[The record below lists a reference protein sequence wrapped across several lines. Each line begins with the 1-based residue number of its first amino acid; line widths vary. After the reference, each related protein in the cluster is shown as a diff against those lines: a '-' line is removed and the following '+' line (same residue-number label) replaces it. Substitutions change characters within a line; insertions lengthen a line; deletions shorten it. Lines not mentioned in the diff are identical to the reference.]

1 MITLVSLLYLVRV
14 CVAEIHVNN
23 LEGSLPDVGSPFVG
37 RDAEV
42 SSLAGL
48 LDTSGRLVTITGE
61 SGCGKSQTCIAVGHA
76 VVTKHRVTAIYVDAR
91 GCATRSAVCR
101 RLQLLFDLH
110 MRETE
115 LSFLWNWF
123 NSHEQRLLFVF
134 DNVDPATSRDASQVS
149 AFVDELAV
157 HVHNV
162 RVLCTSR
169 RAFYVGSTAAAT
181 SFALGDLRQDSET
194 LLRQLTPDLHDD
206 GIRDLATAC
215 GHVVQTLMVASRGL
229 TMADVDAGQLFEDLT
244 TRDGETEEEHMDGDG
259 GRSRKVLACLR
270 TVLRH
275 MDEHAASLL
284 RDLSRFT
291 SRFDVAAACQ
301 VATLSDEEALT
312 TLLIELAKV
321 GFLVTCTRTQQDLYY
336 MPHNTRLL
344 ANSLADVSDDETKYK
359 DSILGR
365 IRILQDKYYSSECSD
380 ALRQFSSAADEIET
394 VLRTTVD
401 SGMAYRECSHLAAI
415 DSAVFLHETLPS
427 VLYEDLYEAI
437 RKGSDD
443 DFSTQCRA
451 LCCLAHH
458 EIIRGNF
465 PAAKRVMSVAHDVTD
480 YLAKVDDMTKAFCY
494 ECLGHVYW
502 SEPDR
507 QDPALALMKRALDIY
522 KAAVGMHNARSLL
535 ANEQYAGMLARR
547 MRLQS
552 ARHFFNVSDF
562 AITEVLGAHALLV
575 RSYDQ
580 RRVIWES
587 LQLYGRSVE
596 SAKKSADIARRYK
609 GEHPLTA
616 DMLARLC
623 DSVMKRGSLNDA
635 IDTATDALHMR
646 LKVLGDH
653 DDTAVSYK
661 VLAYLMV
668 RSAQYDEAIRF
679 AQAALDI
686 YTKSGSEDRR
696 QELDNMIAQARYRLE
711 YKSNVFV
718 QLESSESSRT
728 NMNEQSSRTNMN
740 EQSSRTNINEQS
752 SRTNM
757 NEQSSRTNM
766 NGQSSRTN
774 MNEQSSR
781 TNMNGLSSHTNM
793 NEQPSRTNMNE
804 RAAETRAIAAST
816 ANNDSKGKTRGSI
829 KTSPTNGERRI
840 NTERSA
846 PGGQTRINVDCSED
860 REKSRSNETNGDSAM
875 DSSSSAT
882 SGEISVN
889 RVCTMSTEV

>member
-1 MITLVSLLYLVRV
+1 
-14 CVAEIHVNN
+14 
-23 LEGSLPDVGSPFVG
+23 
-37 RDAEV
+37 
-42 SSLAGL
+42 
-48 LDTSGRLVTITGE
+48 
-61 SGCGKSQTCIAVGHA
+61 
-76 VVTKHRVTAIYVDAR
+76 
-91 GCATRSAVCR
+91 
-101 RLQLLFDLH
+101 

-115 LSFLWNWF
+115 LRFLWNWF

-169 RAFYVGSTAAAT
+169 RAFYVGSSAAAT

-215 GHVVQTLMVASRGL
+215 GHVVQTLMVMSRGL
-229 TMADVDAGQLFEDLT
+229 TMPDVDAGQLFEDLT
-244 TRDGETEEEHMDGDG
+244 TRDGDTTEEHMDGDG
-259 GRSRKVLACLR
+259 GRSRKVQACLR

-275 MDEHAASLL
+275 MNEHAASVL
-284 RDLSRFT
+284 RDLSPFT
-291 SRFDVAAACQ
+291 SWFDVSAACQ
-301 VATLSDEEALT
+301 VATLSDEDALT

-321 GFLVTCTRTQQDLYY
+321 GFLVTCTRAQQDVYY
-336 MPHNTRLL
+336 MPHNTRLF
-344 ANSLADVSDDETKYK
+344 AISLDDVGDDATKYK
-359 DSILGR
+359 DFILGR
-365 IRILQDKYYSSECSD
+365 IRTLQDKYYSSECSD
-380 ALRQFSSAADEIET
+380 ALRQFSNVADDIEV
-394 VLRTTVD
+394 VLRTTVE
-401 SGMAYRECSHLAAI
+401 SGTAYTECCHLAAI
-415 DSAVFLHETLPS
+415 DSAVFLHETLSS

-437 RKGSDD
+437 RKGSADD
-443 DFSTQCRA
+443 PSTQCRA

-458 EIIRGNF
+458 EIIRGEF
-465 PAAKRVMSVAHDVTD
+465 TAAKRILSVAHDVTD
-480 YLAKVDDMTKAFCY
+480 YLAKVDDITKAFCY

-522 KAAVGMHNARSLL
+522 KAALGMHNSRSLL

-562 AITEVLGAHALLV
+562 AIADVIGAHALLV

-596 SAKKSADIARRYK
+596 AAKKSADIARRYK

-728 NMNEQSSRTNMN
+728 NMNEQSSRTNMT
-740 EQSSRTNINEQS
+740 EQP

-757 NEQSSRTNM
+757 NEQPSRTNM

-781 TNMNGLSSHTNM
+781 TNMNGQSSLTNMSGQSSRTNM
-793 NEQPSRTNMNE
+793 NEQSSRTNMNEQSSRTNMNE

-816 ANNDSKGKTRGSI
+816 ANNASKGKTPGSA
-829 KTSPTNGERRI
+829 KASVTNGEQRI
-840 NTERSA
+840 NTERNA
-846 PGGQTRINVDCSED
+846 PGGKTRANVDCTENLG
-860 REKSRSNETNGDSAM
+860 ESRSNGTNGDSAM

-882 SGEISVN
+882 SGETSVN

>member
-1 MITLVSLLYLVRV
+1 
-14 CVAEIHVNN
+14 
-23 LEGSLPDVGSPFVG
+23 
-37 RDAEV
+37 
-42 SSLAGL
+42 
-48 LDTSGRLVTITGE
+48 
-61 SGCGKSQTCIAVGHA
+61 
-76 VVTKHRVTAIYVDAR
+76 
-91 GCATRSAVCR
+91 
-101 RLQLLFDLH
+101 

-115 LSFLWNWF
+115 LRFLYNWF

-149 AFVDELAV
+149 AFVDELAAN
-157 HVHNV
+157 VHNV

-169 RAFYVGSTAAAT
+169 RAFYVGHSAAAT
-181 SFALGDLRQDSET
+181 SYALGDLRQDSET

-215 GHVVQTLMVASRGL
+215 GHVVQTLMVMSRGL
-229 TMADVDAGQLFEDLT
+229 TMPDVDAGQLFEDLT
-244 TRDGETEEEHMDGDG
+244 TRDGDMPTEEENMDGDG

-270 TVLRH
+270 HVLRH
-275 MDEHAASLL
+275 MNDQAASLL

-291 SRFDVAAACQ
+291 SWFDVDAACQ
-301 VATLSDEEALT
+301 VATLSDEDALS
-312 TLLIELAKV
+312 TLLTDLAKV
-321 GFLVTCTRTQQDLYY
+321 GFIETFTRAQRDVYY
-336 MPHNTRLL
+336 MPHNTRLF
-344 ANSLADVSDDETKYK
+344 ADSLDDVSDDATKYK
-359 DSILGR
+359 DY
-365 IRILQDKYYSSECSD
+365 ILQRTRTLQDNYYSSGCSD
-380 ALRQFSSAADEIET
+380 ALRQFSNAADEIEA
-394 VLRTTVD
+394 VLRTTVE
-401 SGMAYRECSHLAAI
+401 SGMAYRECCHLAAI

-427 VLYEDLYEAI
+427 VMYEDLYEAI

-443 DFSTQCRA
+443 DPSTQCRA

-458 EIIRGNF
+458 EIIRGDF
-465 PAAKRVMSVAHDVTD
+465 TAAKRVLSVAHDVTD

-522 KAAVGMHNARSLL
+522 KTALGMHNARSLL
-535 ANEQYAGMLARR
+535 TNEQYAAMLARR

-562 AITEVLGAHALLV
+562 AIAEVLGAHALLV

-596 SAKKSADIARRYK
+596 AAKQSADIARRYK

-623 DSVMKRGSLNDA
+623 DSVLKRGSLNDA

-653 DDTAVSYK
+653 EDTAASYK

-686 YTKSGSEDRR
+686 YCTKRGSEDRR
-696 QELDNMIAQARYRLE
+696 QDLDNMIAQARYRLE

-740 EQSSRTNINEQS
+740 KQLSRTNMNDLSSRTNMKEQS
-752 SRTNM
+752 CRTNM
-757 NEQSSRTNM
+757 NEQASRTNM
-766 NGQSSRTN
+766 NQQSTRTN
-774 MNEQSSR
+774 MNE
-781 TNMNGLSSHTNM
+781 H
-793 NEQPSRTNMNE
+793 
-804 RAAETRAIAAST
+804 AAETRSST
-816 ANNDSKGKTRGSI
+816 ANN
-829 KTSPTNGERRI
+829 TSNGYARSSAEASATNGERRI
-840 NTERSA
+840 NTECSA
-846 PGGQTRINVDCSED
+846 PGGKTRINVDCSENR
-860 REKSRSNETNGDSAM
+860 RESRSNGTNGDSAT
-875 DSSSSAT
+875 DSNSSAT
-882 SGEISVN
+882 SGEMSVS